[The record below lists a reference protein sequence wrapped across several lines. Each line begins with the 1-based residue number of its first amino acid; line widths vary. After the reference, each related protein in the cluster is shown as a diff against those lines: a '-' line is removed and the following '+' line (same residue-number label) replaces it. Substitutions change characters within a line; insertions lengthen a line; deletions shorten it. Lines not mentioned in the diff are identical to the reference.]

1 MIPSQRSWG
10 RFVTCL
16 GEDRQVGNLPH
27 EEGRLETC
35 PTKKAGYKPAPRRR
49 QTCPTNEQLPNR
61 MHSMRRKTFLAIT
74 FLALS
79 AGLVALCLPLSP
91 VTSAG
96 PRDGKPFGIDKRI
109 PWTTSRITGSPDPPH
124 PYRIER
130 VFPKLRFN
138 NPLLLARAPGLDR
151 FFVGEQAGK
160 IYSFRNDPKCDKA
173 DLFFDLTTELHSWD
187 KNKVRG
193 IEALY
198 GLAFHPQFAKN
209 RYCYVCYVVASKN
222 SGEQLPEGSRVSRFR
237 VTDTNPPR
245 IDPKSEKILIT
256 WLGGGHNGGDLH
268 FGNDGFLYISTGD
281 GTSPNPPDALDT
293 GQDISDLLSSILRI
307 DVDRQDKG
315 RAYAVPPD
323 NPFVKT
329 PKARPEV

>member
-1 MIPSQRSWG
+1 
-10 RFVTCL
+10 
-16 GEDRQVGNLPH
+16 
-27 EEGRLETC
+27 
-35 PTKKAGYKPAPRRR
+35 
-49 QTCPTNEQLPNR
+49 
-61 MHSMRRKTFLAIT
+61 MRRKTFLAIT

-138 NPLLLARAPGLDR
+138 NPLLLARAPGLNR

-245 IDPKSEKILIT
+245 IDPKERFPEDDENWYYLDQLARTLVEWGYAAQAVPLARAVAELYPAMARAHTTFGLALAAS
-256 WLGGGHNGGDLH
+256 GD
-268 FGNDGFLYISTGD
+268 SR
-281 GTSPNPPDALDT
+281 SAAA
-293 GQDISDLLSSILRI
+293 
-307 DVDRQDKG
+307 
-315 RAYAVPPD
+315 AYARALEIDPLE
-323 NPFVKT
+323 T
-329 PKARPEV
+329 RALELRRR